1 MDLALHWP
9 GGLELPPDELSFYRL
24 ALKRIFEADFGI
36 HKRGDSTLN
45 SRVALPIF
53 SKSRQICFEAGFFG
67 ALLNE
72 ITLDRLVQQLIDGS
86 PLEFTEVLEGGPLFL
101 VDSQGE
107 RDPRHIGRLRRPK
120 GDVNIRF

>member
-1 MDLALHWP
+1 MDLALHWA
-9 GGLELPPDELSFYRL
+9 GGLELPSDESSFYRF
-24 ALKRIFEADFGI
+24 ALKRIFEVGFGF
-36 HKRGDSTLN
+36 HKRGDSMLK

-53 SKSRQICFEAGFFG
+53 SKSGQICFEAGLFR
-67 ALLNE
+67 ALLIE

-86 PLEFTEVLEGGPLFL
+86 SLEFTEVLEGGPLFL